1 MREALEKEMNRK
13 KRKTKKEMPSWGEGK
28 NKHRGVDLLFSSLR
42 SQAAKRFS
50 MGDNSHKVDGEVVV
64 DDRALPSPIFL
75 SLSLPKSHCPSG
87 SWFMSEA
94 RPEKKTTNTTNKK
107 EGRGKI

>member
-1 MREALEKEMNRK
+1 
-13 KRKTKKEMPSWGEGK
+13 
-28 NKHRGVDLLFSSLR
+28 
-42 SQAAKRFS
+42 

-87 SWFMSEA
+87 S
-94 RPEKKTTNTTNKK
+94 
-107 EGRGKI
+107 